1 MLERKRERFCC
12 YFDNYLVERFG
23 WQSFTYRRL
32 TMHSNGDIVETRHG
46 APNQPVD
53 AVVYPNRPD
62 LPNVAVDARSGV
74 RESLR
79 ATIKTSATA
88 PVILPREKL
97 ATPDDSAFSE
107 LLEVITSKG

>member
-1 MLERKRERFCC
+1 M
-12 YFDNYLVERFG
+12 
-23 WQSFTYRRL
+23 
-32 TMHSNGDIVETRHG
+32 G

-62 LPNVAVDARSGV
+62 LSIVAVDARSGV

-79 ATIKTSATA
+79 ATIKTSATH
-88 PVILPREKL
+88 PLYCPEKSWL
-97 ATPDDSAFSE
+97 HAEDSAFAE